1 MIIDNI
7 RYNVLHDR
15 YRPLC
20 FVGDTYYNRMMY
32 DYFVIVRPDTVLVR
46 VEDIENNDQSWFDR
60 YQFMAS
66 SSNTKTKQ
74 YIVGRLADKNPHY
87 FSVVGDN
94 NRLANVQIGQGC
106 FVEFFNTAV
115 CNDIVIGNH
124 CSIASYVTLGHY
136 TQLEDFC
143 HVSSYCFVN
152 FTRLG
157 QGSCVAVGTNFFG
170 SREQILTTEPYCNF
184 MTSGTVTK
192 PVTETGTY
200 LGNRQVSKESS
211 ISYNM
216 L

>member
-1 MIIDNI
+1 MILNNL
-7 RYNVLHDR
+7 RYNVLYDR
-15 YRPLC
+15 FTPLC

-32 DYFVIVRPDTVLVR
+32 DYFVRVRPDTMLAR
-46 VEDIENNDQSWFDR
+46 VEDIENNDQKWFDGR
-60 YQFMAS
+60 QFIAS

-74 YIVGRLADKNPHY
+74 YIIDRLADKNPHY

-94 NRLANVQIGQGC
+94 NHFADVQMGQGC

-124 CSIASYVTLGHY
+124 CSIASYVTLGHN

-157 QGSCVAVGTNFFG
+157 QGSCVAVDTNFFG
-170 SREQILTTEPYCNF
+170 SQEQILTTAPYCNF

-192 PVTETGTY
+192 PVAETGTY
-200 LGNRQVSKESS
+200 LGNRQVSKKSS
-211 ISYNM
+211 VSYNM